1 MLFVFIGA
9 VMLVGCADQS
19 ANKNDEK
26 QYILPPKKDVKVSAI
41 FAVVKD
47 SRIKIKTAK
56 KRKRIWSGFII
67 MTDLLNNSRFL
78 MAKNG
83 TFQRCYL

>member
-19 ANKNDEK
+19 TNKNDEK

-41 FAVVKD
+41 SAVVKD
-47 SRIKIKTAK
+47 SRKMDKDGKEK
-56 KRKRIWSGFII
+56 KGDMVWIYYNDGSFE
-67 MTDLLNNSRFL
+67 
-78 MAKNG
+78 
-83 TFQRCYL
+83 

>member
-26 QYILPPKKDVKVSAI
+26 QYILPPKK
-41 FAVVKD
+41 
-47 SRIKIKTAK
+47 T
-56 KRKRIWSGFII
+56 
-67 MTDLLNNSRFL
+67 
-78 MAKNG
+78 
-83 TFQRCYL
+83 